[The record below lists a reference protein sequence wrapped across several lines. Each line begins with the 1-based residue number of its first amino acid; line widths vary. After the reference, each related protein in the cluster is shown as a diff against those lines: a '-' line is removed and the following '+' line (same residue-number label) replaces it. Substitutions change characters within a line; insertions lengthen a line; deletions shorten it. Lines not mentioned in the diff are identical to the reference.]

1 MEQTSQKAYI
11 CIDLKS
17 FYASVECADRG
28 LDALKTNLV
37 VADLSRTE
45 KTICLAVTPSLKAHG
60 ISGRARLFE
69 VVERVGQLNAER
81 RMRIRGRRFRGKSV
95 NADELENDPYLELGY
110 IVARPRMA
118 RYVEVSTAIYN
129 IYLRH
134 ISPEDIHVYSID
146 EVFIDATSY
155 LAAYRLTAREL
166 AMTLID
172 EVLTETGIT
181 ATVGIGTNMYLAKV
195 AMDID
200 AKHMPPDEN
209 GVRISELN
217 EMTYRERLWDHQP
230 ITDFWRVGRGIAARL
245 EKYGIRT
252 MGDIALASA
261 AGDSSYVNEALLYK
275 IFGVNAELLIDHAWG
290 YEPCTMKDVKAY
302 RPRAHSL
309 SCGQVLK
316 EPYGYEKA
324 VLIVREMADNLAMDL
339 FTKGLTTDQLVLA
352 VGYDNVTMKDPELR
366 RRYRGEVA
374 LDHYGREAPR
384 SAHGSSNMIRSSS
397 ARLIADAAVKL
408 FERIAE
414 KGLFVRRISI
424 AANHVLCADAAKDG
438 PESVQ
443 LDLFTDP
450 EEQSR
455 AIEREKKELERDARS
470 QEAVMKIRE
479 KFGKNAI
486 LKGMNFEEGA
496 TARERNAQIGGHR
509 AGDGES
515 AEDQK

>member
-1 MEQTSQKAYI
+1 MEQTSGKTYI

-69 VVERVGQLNAER
+69 VVERVKALNAER
-81 RMRIRGRRFRGKSV
+81 RMRIRGRRFRGKSA
-95 NADELENDPYLELGY
+95 NADELENDPYLELDY

-146 EVFIDATSY
+146 EVFIDAASY
-155 LAAYRLTAREL
+155 LKTYRLTAREL
-166 AMTLID
+166 AMTLIG
-172 EVLTETGIT
+172 EVPNETGIT
-181 ATVGIGTNMYLAKV
+181 ATVGIGTNPYLAKV

-200 AKHMPPDEN
+200 AKHMKPDEN
-209 GVRISELN
+209 GVRISELD
-217 EMTYRERLWDHQP
+217 EMSYRERLWDHRP
-230 ITDFWRVGRGIAARL
+230 ITDFWRVGPGIAARL
-245 EKYGIRT
+245 EKYGLRT

-261 AGDSSYVNEALLYK
+261 ADESAYVNETLLYK
-275 IFGVNAELLIDHAWG
+275 AFGVNAELLIDHAWG
-290 YEPCTMKDVKAY
+290 YESCTMKDIKAY

-316 EPYGYEKA
+316 EPYEFDKA
-324 VLIVREMADNLAMDL
+324 RLIVREMADNLAMDL
-339 FTKGLTTDQLVLA
+339 FTKGFVTDQIVLA
-352 VGYDNVTMKDPELR
+352 IGYDNVTMRDPELR
-366 RRYRGEVA
+366 RLYHGEVST
-374 LDHYGREAPR
+374 DHYGREAPR
-384 SAHGSSNMIRSSS
+384 SAHGSANITKSSS
-397 ARLIADAAVKL
+397 ARLISEAAVGL
-408 FERIAE
+408 FERIADR
-414 KGLFVRRISI
+414 GLFVRRITI
-424 AANHVLCADAAKDG
+424 AANRVVRADAEKDA
-438 PESVQ
+438 PVSVQ
-443 LDLFTDP
+443 LDLFSDP
-450 EEQSR
+450 EERVS
-455 AIEREKKELERDARS
+455 AIEREKRELERDARG

-509 AGDGES
+509 SGAGEEAD
-515 AEDQK
+515 DQK